1 MVLWGRLKVKRPTKV
16 DLFQV
21 RAIGVEPTRLA
32 ATDPKS
38 VASANFAT
46 PANAHLKNI
55 YRIASKFPAIFPPL
69 HQILTAL
76 NPNPLSSKRS

>member
-1 MVLWGRLKVKRPTKV
+1 MLLRTRLKEKRPTKV
-16 DLFQV
+16 DLSQV

-46 PANAHLKNI
+46 PANDHLKTSIELPANFQQFFLLYI
-55 YRIASKFPAIFPPL
+55 KFLPL
-69 HQILTAL
+69 
-76 NPNPLSSKRS
+76 

>member
-1 MVLWGRLKVKRPTKV
+1 MGALLRINLKVKGPPSGPFT
-16 DLFQV
+16 QV

-46 PANAHLKNI
+46 PANVYLNI
-55 YRIASKFPAIFPPL
+55 SIEFPANFQQFFLPG
-69 HQILTAL
+69 HQIYIA
-76 NPNPLSSKRS
+76 